1 MIERDDEGRM
11 QTKIDRK
18 KTHTGQYMHHISN
31 QQKRV
36 KVGTITTLVRR
47 AKIVCSTEESLT
59 DELDYIKKTMRLN
72 GYPEKL
78 ITKTIK
84 QTLSFNSRSKNN
96 QNLEAPKLFIPYEK
110 GISEQ
115 LKRIANKY
123 GLEVIFMRSLSTKS
137 KLRTNPF
144 KGDSACGVYT
154 R

>member
-1 MIERDDEGRM
+1 MW
-11 QTKIDRK
+11 
-18 KTHTGQYMHHISN
+18 
-31 QQKRV
+31 
-36 KVGTITTLVRR
+36 
-47 AKIVCSTEESLT
+47 
-59 DELDYIKKTMRLN
+59 LN

-96 QNLEAPKLFIPYEK
+96 QKFEAPKHFIPYEK

-154 R
+154 S